1 MGWVF
6 TIIIILI
13 LIGYF
18 YNRNETSNKQKR
30 SGSKGYAKWVGGGLG
45 WAFGGP
51 IGGILGFAFGK
62 MFEDMESGVFSQ
74 EGITQQGDF
83 KLSLLVLS
91 AAVMK
96 ADGSVRKSELDF
108 VRRFFVTNFGQAS
121 ADQSILMLREI
132 IKQDINL
139 QEVSRQV
146 GQFMDYPSRLQLVHY
161 LFGIAQADGQLPP
174 NEINTISTIAAYMG
188 INPSD
193 FDAIK
198 AMFVKE
204 TNSAYK
210 ILEIQ
215 PEASDAEVKKA
226 YREMALKFHPDKV
239 SHLGDEVRKAAE
251 AKFQEVTAAYEKIKK
266 ERNLK

>member
-1 MGWVF
+1 MGWVLTVIF
-6 TIIIILI
+6 ILI

-18 YNRNETSNKQKR
+18 YNRNDTSNKQKR
-30 SGSKGYAKWVGGGLG
+30 RGSSGYAKWVGGGLG

-62 MFEDMESGVFSQ
+62 MFEDMQSGAYSQ
-74 EGITQQGDF
+74 EGLTQQGDF
-83 KLSLLVLS
+83 KISLLVIS

-96 ADGSVRKSELDF
+96 ADGSVRKSELDY
-108 VRRFFVTNFGQAS
+108 VRRFFVANFGQAS

-139 QEVSRQV
+139 QEVSRQI
-146 GQFMDYPSRLQLVHY
+146 GQFMDYPSRLQLLHY
-161 LFGIAQADGQLPP
+161 LFGIAQADGQLPL
-174 NEINTISTIAAYMG
+174 NEVNTISAIAGYMG
-188 INPSD
+188 ISASD

-210 ILEIQ
+210 ILEVQ
-215 PEASDAEVKKA
+215 PEATDAEVKKA

-251 AKFQEVTAAYEKIKK
+251 SKFKEVTAAYEKIKK
-266 ERNLK
+266 ERNLN